1 MSLGCRVS
9 VDQRRRGTQ
18 GKANKE
24 NGPHAAIIV
33 AGAGACRR
41 ISSFS
46 LVLSNFALCLAVR
59 YDKTFFSS
67 GTRTTFARE
76 KNATLMALPTQT
88 SVLLKAART
97 LLDELAAD
105 AVLLLTETDLDWS
118 EVLEILP
125 ADKLLVSAKD
135 AILHQ
140 ELQTYRNLRV
150 LDIDPGPTPTQEQ
163 MSVALLEAVATDK
176 LKSGAN
182 VIALYN
188 GIGIEGGQPEH
199 IDSISIIHLGEHLE
213 RLTAADLRK
222 LDTQV
227 PLETLRAV
235 VELATEIGQEGREGK
250 PVGTMFVVGDTDKV
264 LTMCRPLNFNPFRG
278 YSRKE
283 RDVRDR
289 KVREQIKDIAQ
300 LEGAIIVRRDGVA
313 EAACMYVDAPAP
325 QETVAVSK
333 GWGTRHISAAA
344 ITKKTKAIAV
354 VISQSSGRVVIFQ
367 NGMVMLQI
375 EPFARPMIFQRFRM
389 EHSGDSDEAPAGT

>member
-1 MSLGCRVS
+1 
-9 VDQRRRGTQ
+9 
-18 GKANKE
+18 
-24 NGPHAAIIV
+24 
-33 AGAGACRR
+33 
-41 ISSFS
+41 
-46 LVLSNFALCLAVR
+46 
-59 YDKTFFSS
+59 
-67 GTRTTFARE
+67 
-76 KNATLMALPTQT
+76 MALALQT
-88 SVLLKAART
+88 SILLKAARQ

-105 AVLLLTETDLDWS
+105 AVLLLTETDLDWT

-125 ADKLLVSAKD
+125 ESKLLVSAKGHK
-135 AILHQ
+135 LHK
-140 ELQTYRNLRV
+140 ELQDHPQLRV

-176 LKSGAN
+176 LKAGAN

-188 GIGIEGGQPEH
+188 GIGVADGTPEEV
-199 IDSISIIHLGEHLE
+199 DSLSVIHLGEHLE

-222 LDTQV
+222 LDTHV

-264 LTMCRPLNFNPFRG
+264 LTMSRSLNFNPFRG

-283 RDVRDR
+283 RDIRDR

-300 LEGAIIVRRDGVA
+300 LEGAIIVRRDGVV
-313 EAACMYVDAPAP
+313 EAACMYIDAPAP
-325 QETVAVSK
+325 KEMVTVSK
-333 GWGTRHISAAA
+333 GWGTRHLSAAA
-344 ITKKTKAIAV
+344 ITKQTKAVAIV
-354 VISQSSGRVVIFQ
+354 VSQSSGRVVIFQ

-389 EHSGDSDEAPAGT
+389 DHSGDGSEPPTEK